1 MLHYEVRG
9 TVPAVLLVHGTTGD
23 VASYWGQLRDEL
35 AATSRV
41 VTYAQRGF
49 GRSSGSHARRLDVGL
64 LAKDAAALVE
74 HVGAAPV
81 SVVGMS
87 LGGLV
92 AQELAAR
99 RPELMDRLVLVATAP
114 AVGTRLGLLG
124 SVLGRAAISGDP
136 GLLFCPA
143 VRLEPP
149 AHPR

>member
-1 MLHYEVRG
+1 MPV
-9 TVPAVLLVHGTTGD
+9 
-23 VASYWGQLRDEL
+23 
-35 AATSRV
+35 
-41 VTYAQRGF
+41 QR
-49 GRSSGSHARRLDVGL
+49 RIARKLE

-74 HVGAAPV
+74 HVGAATV

-136 GLLFCPA
+136 GLLFDLNLLLTHGEAYLDERAPEIAAGRASDTDLLALFRAQYCTCHA
-143 VRLEPP
+143 GASHGSSLGVARSS
-149 AHPR
+149 